1 MHVNPACM
9 DAADQVWNRAAQ
21 GGGDNPREG
30 DAALSA
36 ALAFHGLAMNGGVL
50 HTYEVLG
57 SEELGRARDGFLW
70 LALPDVAQFIEV
82 TAQSIAATNWDD
94 EDAVDALEASAD
106 EQYDSLLP
114 SDQ

>member
-1 MHVNPACM
+1 
-9 DAADQVWNRAAQ
+9 
-21 GGGDNPREG
+21 
-30 DAALSA
+30 
-36 ALAFHGLAMNGGVL
+36 MNGGVL

-114 SDQ
+114 SDQAVEDAFRRQFTTRPESFNPV